1 MNSQLQA
8 AAGSPLWQLVFVSFA
23 LALILFEVL
32 RGWRRGLPRQVA
44 RLGALIAAYFAAFF
58 GGKFLAPLLGIFV
71 RMPDAL
77 LSIFAGAI
85 FALIIYLVI
94 SGIGSALFRR
104 TNQHDSL
111 IVRLL
116 YGSTGALL
124 GVFFGLFLVWLIV
137 VAVRSIGSVADA
149 QVREQASDSSVLHAV
164 DVRRRFLG
172 EANEDQAPL
181 TTSLARLKNSLEM
194 GVIGNAVK
202 TIDVVPQKTYDV
214 IEKISAVAANPQ
226 NAERFLSFPGAR
238 ELSEHPK
245 IIEGRAIANQLVR
258 SGTSVAA
265 NYRSAC
271 RARLRPEFIAK
282 LGVVLE
288 EADETLLWLELIIA
302 GKILPANRVDS
313 LLKEA
318 NELVAIF

>member
-1 MNSQLQA
+1 MSSQVQA
-8 AAGSPLWQLVFVSFA
+8 IAGSPLWQIVFVSFA
-23 LALILFEVL
+23 LILIVFEVL

-44 RLGALIAAYFAAFF
+44 RLGALMAAYFAAFF
-58 GGKFLAPLLGIFV
+58 GGKFLAPLLGMFFK
-71 RMPDAL
+71 MPDVL
-77 LSIFAGAI
+77 LSIFAGAF
-85 FALIIYLVI
+85 FALIVYAII

-104 TNQHDSL
+104 TNQHDST

-124 GVFFGLFLVWLIV
+124 GVFFGLFLVWMIV

-172 EANEDQAPL
+172 EANEDRAPL

-194 GVIGNAVK
+194 GMIGNAVK
-202 TIDVVPQKTYDV
+202 KVDVVPQTIYDL
-214 IEKISAVAANPQ
+214 IEKIGAVAANPQ

-245 IIEGRAIANQLVR
+245 IIALRNDQEISQMLAQGRLLELIQDPR
-258 SGTSVAA
+258 IIDAA
-265 NYRSAC
+265 NDTDL
-271 RARLRPEFIAK
+271 RARLKKFDLNAALTYATQK
-282 LGVVLE
+282 
-288 EADETLLWLELIIA
+288 
-302 GKILPANRVDS
+302 
-313 LLKEA
+313 
-318 NELVAIF
+318 

>member
-44 RLGALIAAYFAAFF
+44 RLGALIAAYFAAYF
-58 GGKFLAPLLGIFV
+58 GGKFLGPLLGIFF

-77 LSIFAGAI
+77 LSILAGAI
-85 FALIIYLVI
+85 FALIIYAVI

-104 TNQHDSL
+104 TNQHESIIL
-111 IVRLL
+111 RLL

-124 GVFFGLFLVWLIV
+124 GVFFGVFLVWMIV
-137 VAVRSIGSVADA
+137 VAVRSIGSVAYV

-202 TIDVVPQKTYDV
+202 KIDVVPQKTYDV
-214 IEKISAVAANPQ
+214 IEKVGAITANPQ
-226 NAERFLSFPGAR
+226 NTERFLSFPGAR
-238 ELSEHPK
+238 ELSEYPK
-245 IIEGRAIANQLVR
+245 IIALRNDPEISQMLAQGPLLELIQDHRIID
-258 SGTSVAA
+258 AA
-265 NYRSAC
+265 NDPDL
-271 RARLRPEFIAK
+271 RARLKKFDLNAALNYATQKPQ
-282 LGVVLE
+282 
-288 EADETLLWLELIIA
+288 
-302 GKILPANRVDS
+302 
-313 LLKEA
+313 
-318 NELVAIF
+318 

>member
-44 RLGALIAAYFAAFF
+44 RLGALVAAYFAAYF
-58 GGKFLAPLLGIFV
+58 GGKFLAPLLGMFFK
-71 RMPDAL
+71 MPDAL

-85 FALIIYLVI
+85 FALIIYVVI

-104 TNQHDSL
+104 TNQHDSM
-111 IVRLL
+111 IVRVL

-124 GVFFGLFLVWLIV
+124 GVFFGLFLVWMIV
-137 VAVRSIGSVADA
+137 VAIRSVGSVAYA
-149 QVREQASDSSVLHAV
+149 QVREQVSGSNVLHAV

-172 EANEDQAPL
+172 EASEDQAPL

-202 TIDVVPQKTYDV
+202 KVDVVPQQTYDV
-214 IEKISAVAANPQ
+214 IEKIGAVAANPQ

-245 IIEGRAIANQLVR
+245 IIALRNDQEISQMLTQGRLLELIQDPR
-258 SGTSVAA
+258 IIDAA
-265 NYRSAC
+265 NDADL
-271 RARLRPEFIAK
+271 RARLKKFDLNAALSYATQK
-282 LGVVLE
+282 QQ
-288 EADETLLWLELIIA
+288 
-302 GKILPANRVDS
+302 
-313 LLKEA
+313 
-318 NELVAIF
+318 

>member
-1 MNSQLQA
+1 MNSQVQA
-8 AAGSPLWQLVFVSFA
+8 IAGSPLWQLIFVSFA
-23 LALILFEVL
+23 LVLILFEVL

-44 RLGALIAAYFAAFF
+44 RLGALVAAYFAAFF
-58 GGKFLAPLLGIFV
+58 GGKFLGPLLGMFV

-85 FALIIYLVI
+85 FALIVYAII
-94 SGIGSALFRR
+94 SGIGSALFRK
-104 TNQHDSL
+104 TSQHDSM

-124 GVFFGLFLVWLIV
+124 GIFFGLFLVWLIV
-137 VAVRSIGSVADA
+137 VAVRSVGSVADA

-164 DVRRRFLG
+164 DVRRRILG
-172 EANEDQAPL
+172 EPSEDEAPL

-202 TIDVVPQKTYDV
+202 KVDVVPQKTYDV
-214 IEKISAVAANPQ
+214 IEKIGAIAANPQ

-245 IIEGRAIANQLVR
+245 IIALRNDQEIAQMLAQ
-258 SGTSVAA
+258 GQ
-265 NYRSAC
+265 
-271 RARLRPEFIAK
+271 F
-282 LGVVLE
+282 
-288 EADETLLWLELIIA
+288 LELIQDHRIVDA
-302 GKILPANRVDS
+302 ANDPD
-313 LLKEA
+313 LKA
-318 NELVAIF
+318 RLKKFDLNAALNYATQK

>member
-8 AAGSPLWQLVFVSFA
+8 ASGSPLWQLVFVSFA

-58 GGKFLAPLLGIFV
+58 GGKFLAPLLGMFFK
-71 RMPDAL
+71 MPDAL
-77 LSIFAGAI
+77 LSILAGAI
-85 FALIIYLVI
+85 FALIIYVVI

-104 TNQHDSL
+104 TSEHDST

-124 GVFFGLFLVWLIV
+124 GVFFGLFLVWMIV

-172 EANEDQAPL
+172 EANEDRAPL

-194 GVIGNAVK
+194 GMIGNAVK
-202 TIDVVPQKTYDV
+202 KVDVVPQTVYDL
-214 IEKISAVAANPQ
+214 IEKIGAVVANPQ

-245 IIEGRAIANQLVR
+245 IIALRNDQEISQMLAQGRL
-258 SGTSVAA
+258 
-265 NYRSAC
+265 
-271 RARLRPEFIAK
+271 
-282 LGVVLE
+282 
-288 EADETLLWLELIIA
+288 LELIQDPRIIDA
-302 GKILPANRVDS
+302 ANDADLHAR
-313 LLKEA
+313 LKKFDLSA
-318 NELVAIF
+318 ALTYATQK